1 MITNILPYV
10 KQKLYTAIQRWYH
23 ESWKGMWGEHMSLDK
38 AIEHHK
44 EHRKPYVDERAMDV
58 HCRNNG
64 SCDYCRRNRL
74 YQLKKELEKCNSKLK
89 EWESGTN
96 GPMETKGN

>member
-1 MITNILPYV
+1 
-10 KQKLYTAIQRWYH
+10 
-23 ESWKGMWGEHMSLDK
+23 MSFDK

-44 EHRKPYVDERAMDV
+44 EHRRPYVDERAMDV

-74 YQLKKELEKCNSKLK
+74 YQLRKELEKYNSKLK
-89 EWESGTN
+89 EWESDTN
-96 GPMETKGN
+96 GPMET

>member
-1 MITNILPYV
+1 
-10 KQKLYTAIQRWYH
+10 
-23 ESWKGMWGEHMSLDK
+23 MSLDK

-64 SCDYCRRNRL
+64 SCDYCRRNCL
-74 YQLKKELEKCNSKLK
+74 YQLKKELEKYNSKLK
-89 EWESGTN
+89 EWESDTN
-96 GPMETKGN
+96 GPMET

>member
-1 MITNILPYV
+1 
-10 KQKLYTAIQRWYH
+10 
-23 ESWKGMWGEHMSLDK
+23 MSFDK
-38 AIEHHK
+38 AIERHK

-74 YQLKKELEKCNSKLK
+74 YQLRKELEKYNSKLK
-89 EWESGTN
+89 EWESDTN
-96 GPMETKGN
+96 GPMET